1 MADARAQAAA
11 TVEADK
17 KSSER
22 AKAAEKKLEEAKNVL
37 SAANQDAAALQIK
50 IKNTTAELS
59 VARTQL
65 QQTSCALQ
73 EMGGANRV
81 LEGELQALKSQV
93 SAGRASL
100 DDKLQSAESAR
111 MEYQAQVEQ
120 FRDAARAAQEE
131 TKEARSASSA

>member
-22 AKAAEKKLEEAKNVL
+22 AKAADKKLEEAKNVL

-65 QQTSCALQ
+65 QQTSRALQ
-73 EMGGANRV
+73 EMAGANRV

-100 DDKLQSAESAR
+100 DDG
-111 MEYQAQVEQ
+111 V
-120 FRDAARAAQEE
+120 AAI
-131 TKEARSASSA
+131 